1 MATTMQEI
9 MELEKIYVGRV
20 IGQNGRVISKIQK
33 DTSCK
38 MQIDQT
44 QTPCKVTLKGTKQAV
59 DAAREAVEALVRE
72 SAAYDE
78 KFGSKDKIASSQSV
92 SSPGTTTSTASDSST
107 EKTEALKPQVGTA
120 TTATPLTTPG
130 VARKKQKKKENE
142 KKGTAAKSPVSAGPP
157 RNYMAALAGDSSGG
171 KKPAKGRRSPPNN
184 AGAEEDS
191 STQYPATQIIQ
202 KAIWESIGEDSNQAV
217 PEERLDDNAKVAH
230 MVTVSELEGNDTGE
244 TKGSEVW
251 GDPEEKGSRD
261 DTSEG
266 GDGAGSEEVV
276 AGKGEVHEEE
286 EEDEL
291 PITFGNPEAEKEGDD
306 DGNKDSNVGDES
318 SRAKNGPTSS
328 EAYSSGAPSSQ
339 AARGEM
345 KQEQNSGDND
355 ERGSNG
361 DDENGRNFNGSSDS
375 QHPPSWTPSQQPTQP
390 SYVHGGR
397 MNMHPRDQRLRRQ
410 QHQQHHHQQQ
420 QMAMY
425 PQQHQMPMYQ
435 PQQYMGMHP
444 PGVVYS
450 SSGNYSPMMM
460 TGHAGGNGPNSA
472 YYGVHQHQTP
482 PPQGVPPPPT
492 NPPPTKK
499 EKKQEQQIK
508 ELKNKVKELKELQNA
523 KTADR
528 NKKEATAEGLEK
540 KQAATQRAREAV
552 GGDKEAPE
560 QSQSTVVER
569 DDVILRQER
578 EIEEKEKLLDE
589 MRQKVA
595 GAESTANEAQAKAAR
610 ECKAVADLEG
620 RLRLALADLAL
631 EREHNEQ
638 LRAYVEQG
646 TQLVSKIYGSSG
658 GNAAVTLNKKGAKG
672 ASK

>member
-1 MATTMQEI
+1 
-9 MELEKIYVGRV
+9 
-20 IGQNGRVISKIQK
+20 
-33 DTSCK
+33 
-38 MQIDQT
+38 
-44 QTPCKVTLKGTKQAV
+44 
-59 DAAREAVEALVRE
+59 
-72 SAAYDE
+72 
-78 KFGSKDKIASSQSV
+78 
-92 SSPGTTTSTASDSST
+92 
-107 EKTEALKPQVGTA
+107 
-120 TTATPLTTPG
+120 
-130 VARKKQKKKENE
+130 
-142 KKGTAAKSPVSAGPP
+142 
-157 RNYMAALAGDSSGG
+157 
-171 KKPAKGRRSPPNN
+171 
-184 AGAEEDS
+184 
-191 STQYPATQIIQ
+191 
-202 KAIWESIGEDSNQAV
+202 

-375 QHPPSWTPSQQPTQP
+375 QHPPSWSPSQQPTQP

-425 PQQHQMPMYQ
+425 PQQHQMPM
-435 PQQYMGMHP
+435 
-444 PGVVYS
+444 
-450 SSGNYSPMMM
+450 
-460 TGHAGGNGPNSA
+460 
-472 YYGVHQHQTP
+472 
-482 PPQGVPPPPT
+482 
-492 NPPPTKK
+492 
-499 EKKQEQQIK
+499 
-508 ELKNKVKELKELQNA
+508 
-523 KTADR
+523 
-528 NKKEATAEGLEK
+528 
-540 KQAATQRAREAV
+540 
-552 GGDKEAPE
+552 
-560 QSQSTVVER
+560 
-569 DDVILRQER
+569 
-578 EIEEKEKLLDE
+578 
-589 MRQKVA
+589 
-595 GAESTANEAQAKAAR
+595 
-610 ECKAVADLEG
+610 
-620 RLRLALADLAL
+620 
-631 EREHNEQ
+631 
-638 LRAYVEQG
+638 
-646 TQLVSKIYGSSG
+646 
-658 GNAAVTLNKKGAKG
+658 
-672 ASK
+672 